1 MISCDCCRLMEIKL
15 IARKLNV
22 GLRLTKTR
30 SSLLKVERLDPH
42 YTTTTYLSDNV
53 DHCTCGHYEGRIF
66 TKKDVLLL
74 KRVLNNE
81 PLFKGA

>member
-22 GLRLTKTR
+22 GLRLSKTR

-42 YTTTTYLSDNV
+42 YTTTTYLDNV
-53 DHCTCGHYEGRIF
+53 DHCTCGNFEGRIF

-74 KRVLNNE
+74 KKILNNE